1 MEKIPNRKE
10 IIDRRALVL
19 AIAEIAERHS
29 PSSFEFRRDTLKLLK
44 KSLDDGNKVVE
55 KRFLQSNKGRAMMY
69 AQCFLVDQLIRS
81 IFDIA
86 TQHVYPTSRPPGA
99 NR

>member
-55 KRFLQSNKGRAMMY
+55 KRFLQSDLLVRTGDRICALHALGPWPEGRPFHA
-69 AQCFLVDQLIRS
+69 
-81 IFDIA
+81 
-86 TQHVYPTSRPPGA
+86 
-99 NR
+99 